1 MSIKSNNNFQIL
13 HKKKDI
19 TKYNITNV
27 YMTVLFIYDM
37 QTVSVLALNNFLGGA
52 LHHNRAHTY
61 LTLLSIA
68 GILNAP
74 GNNLH
79 LYSCNSDLIEITGK
93 GILNER
99 VLGHMGIIET
109 EDEVIVKNMQR
120 TVSFVLRRSP
130 M

>member
-1 MSIKSNNNFQIL
+1 
-13 HKKKDI
+13 
-19 TKYNITNV
+19 
-27 YMTVLFIYDM
+27 M

-79 LYSCNSDLIEITGK
+79 LYSCNSDLIEIIKPMIIDELIEFGNISWKRKFGK
-93 GILNER
+93 
-99 VLGHMGIIET
+99 
-109 EDEVIVKNMQR
+109 K
-120 TVSFVLRRSP
+120 
-130 M
+130 